1 MLTLLHTLANT
12 AGLLPKDPAPA
23 FQAPPDPS
31 EQLTKALAN
40 VSLVKKIILTQHL
53 DQRKENAALASLHQI
68 TQSVS
73 LQILASLKT
82 IQLEEL
88 ASTLTK
94 TTNVDEILSTLK
106 TTTITTTTTTTKTTT
121 TTTKVTNKV
130 EDDNVSVTSSEGP
143 LSAVTVVDDD
153 SLSLTLRSKLAL
165 GRQASETSLHQLFSG
180 NLAVEHVSY
189 ALSDLVFVY
198 PSTSTHSFLGAS
210 AQQWSHAGI
219 SNAKGSALA
228 PQVLEMSTRANAA
241 AAIQGA
247 VASEAAKNDTIS
259 TLASSAAILNM
270 VPNLYQL
277 AQSSTPVVFHV
288 AAEAADADL
297 NVLRGDYSDVLVA
310 RETGLVYL
318 ASNTVQEAY
327 DISILAHA
335 AASGTA
341 QSVIHVL
348 DGVQTSHQVESI
360 NTVKDDKIASFVK
373 GETRK
378 TVVGHDESALVS
390 GIEAIFERAST
401 LVGRTYKAFEYT
413 GPANA
418 ETVVV
423 VFGPAANVAHN
434 LGSKVGV
441 LNVRLYRPWSF
452 SHFLKAVPQSA
463 KKIVVVEPVSSSTA
477 PGPLFLDV
485 SASLSLW
492 TGASKPKVVDVKY
505 GHYGSALSQGWLK
518 AVVEQTNNGEVDLAA
533 VVADTE
539 ASHDNFKQAI
549 FWETATSAPV
559 SAHVAKHLSSTVAK
573 RVQHSSRV
581 NSFRHTAVVETRVQL
596 TTSAT
601 APFAEVA
608 TASYAAVQDASIL
621 EDYDVLDSLEEGAIL
636 LVNTPWT
643 ADEAETK
650 TSPAFRLALGTK
662 QIRLLLIDLDTIAK
676 DLGLAGVGKTLLG
689 EIAVLKT
696 FSSNYR
702 EAAFGKIEQKYD
714 SSNNRAL
721 KELITE
727 LVEKVDKEVVEVP
740 QNPNWLTT
748 ELTEEE
754 KAAAQALPK
763 RVVPTIR
770 GLAGA
775 FEASKTA
782 AAAASASTAAVE
794 EDAETALAKTATWHQ
809 AAFQLMFGESYATE
823 HKLSDDHHYVVQ
835 ITEHKRLTPT
845 TYDRYVFHLE
855 MDTLETGLK
864 YEIGDAL
871 GIHGWNDTQEVLEF
885 IEFYGEKPESIVV
898 APRQPA
904 KNAPAG
910 SKPFN
915 QVNTLLQVLQQ
926 QLDLFGRPSKRFY
939 ADLIRFATNPTE
951 KERLE
956 FLISA
961 EGAAEFKDRVDETL
975 THADILREFPSA
987 HPSVPEL
994 LQILPPIKP
1003 RHYSIA
1009 SSQKAHPN
1017 SVHLLIVAVDWVAPS
1032 GKQRFGQCT
1041 RYLTSLKVGDH
1052 ITVSIKPSVM
1062 TLPPEPHQPVIMAG
1076 LGTGMAPFR
1085 AFIQERAWQKEQGL
1099 KVGPMILY
1107 FGSRNRANE
1116 YLYGEEL
1123 EAYNAD
1129 GLLTHLRPAFSR
1141 DQKQKVYIQHRMNED
1156 GALLHEYLLDA
1167 KHNGH
1172 FYLCGP
1178 TWPAGDVKDAIV
1190 KSFME
1195 GEQCALVDAN
1205 RIVNK
1210 LKEEERYVLEVY

>member
-12 AGLLPKDPAPA
+12 AGLFSKNPAPS

-40 VSLVKKIILTQHL
+40 ISLVKKIILTEHL
-53 DQRKENAALASLHQI
+53 DQHKENAAL
-68 TQSVS
+68 VS
-73 LQILASLKT
+73 LQQIAQSVPLHTLASLT
-82 IQLEEL
+82 TSQLEEL
-88 ASTLTK
+88 ASALTK
-94 TTNVDEILSTLK
+94 TTDVQKALSSLK
-106 TTTITTTTTTTKTTT
+106 ITITTTSTTTTTTTTTKVS
-121 TTTKVTNKV
+121 KKV

-143 LSAVTVVDDD
+143 SSAVTVIEDESV
-153 SLSLTLRSKLAL
+153 SLTLRSKLAL
-165 GRQASETSLHQLFSG
+165 GRQAGKVDLHQLFSG

-189 ALSDLVFVY
+189 ALSDLIFVY
-198 PSTSTHSFLGAS
+198 PSTSTQAHLGTS
-210 AQQWSHAGI
+210 AQHWSRAGI
-219 SNAKGSALA
+219 SNAKGSTLA
-228 PQVLEMSTRANAA
+228 PQVLEMTTRANAA

-247 VASEAAKNDTIS
+247 VSSDASKNDTVS

-277 AQSSTPVVFHV
+277 AHSATPVVFHV
-288 AAEAADADL
+288 AAETADADL

-310 RETGLVYL
+310 RETGLLYL

-327 DISILAHA
+327 DVSILAHA
-335 AASGTA
+335 IAAGTA

-360 NTVKDDKIASFVK
+360 NTVEDQAIASFVK
-373 GETRK
+373 SENRK
-378 TVVGHDESALVS
+378 TVVGQDETALVS
-390 GIEAIFERAST
+390 GVEGIFERASA
-401 LVGRTYKAFEYT
+401 LLGRTYKAFEYT
-413 GPANA
+413 GPADA

-423 VFGPAANVAHN
+423 VFGPAASVAHH
-434 LGSKVGV
+434 LGNKVGV

-463 KKIVVVEPVSSSTA
+463 KQIVVVEPVSSSTA

-492 TGASKPKVVDVKY
+492 TGASKPKVVNVKY
-505 GHYGSALSQGWLK
+505 GQYGNSLSQGWLK
-518 AVVEQTNNGEVDLAA
+518 AVVAQASKGEVDLAT
-533 VVADTE
+533 VVAEAE
-539 ASHDNFKQAI
+539 ASSNDVRQAI
-549 FWETATSAPV
+549 FWETADSAPV
-559 SAHVAKHLSSTVAK
+559 SAHVAKHLSTTVAK

-581 NSFRHTAVVETRVQL
+581 NSFRHTAVIETRVQL
-596 TTSAT
+596 TKSAS
-601 APFAEVA
+601 APFAESA

-621 EDYDVLDSLEEGAIL
+621 EEYDVLASLEDGAVL
-636 LVNTPWT
+636 LINTPWT
-643 ADEAETK
+643 ADELETK
-650 TSPAFRLALGTK
+650 TSAAFRLALGAK
-662 QIRLLLIDLDTIAK
+662 QIRVLLIDLDTIAK
-676 DLGLAGVGKTLLG
+676 DLGLASVGKTLLG
-689 EIAVLKT
+689 EIAILKT
-696 FSSNYR
+696 FSSNLR
-702 EAAFGKIEQKYD
+702 DAAFEKIEQKYD
-714 SSNNRAL
+714 SSNNRVL

-740 QNPNWLTT
+740 QNANWLSI
-748 ELTEEE
+748 ELSDAD
-754 KAAAQALPK
+754 KAAALALPK
-763 RVVPTIR
+763 RVTPTIR

-775 FEASKTA
+775 FEASSKA
-782 AAAASASTAAVE
+782 ATKSAKAE
-794 EDAETALAKTATWHQ
+794 EESEVPLAKTATWHQ
-809 AAFQLMFGESYATE
+809 AAFQLMFGEAYSTQ

-845 TYDRYVFHLE
+845 TYDRNVFHLE
-855 MDTLETGLK
+855 LDTLKTGLK

-871 GIHGWNDTQEVLEF
+871 GIHGWNDTQEVLDF
-885 IEFYGEKPESIVV
+885 IEFYGEKPETIVV

-904 KNAPAG
+904 KNAPADA
-910 SKPFN
+910 KPFS
-915 QVNTLLQVLQQ
+915 QVNTLFQVLQQ

-939 ADLIRFATNPTE
+939 ADLVRYATNPAE

-956 FLISA
+956 YLISS
-961 EGAAEFKDRVDETL
+961 EGAAEFKARVDETL

-1017 SVHLLIVAVDWVAPS
+1017 SVHLLIVAVDWVTPS
-1032 GKQRFGQCT
+1032 GKQRYGQCT

-1085 AFIQERAWQKEQGL
+1085 AFIQERAWQKAQGL
-1099 KVGPMILY
+1099 EVGPMILY

-1129 GLLTHLRPAFSR
+1129 GLLTHLRLAFSR
-1141 DQKQKVYIQHRMNED
+1141 DQKKKVYIQHKMNED
-1156 GALLHEYLLDA
+1156 GALLHKYLLDP
-1167 KHNGH
+1167 KLKGH

-1190 KSFME
+1190 QSFMD
-1195 GEQCALVDAN
+1195 GEKCALVDAN

>member
-12 AGLLPKDPAPA
+12 AGLFAKDPAPA

-40 VSLVKKIILTQHL
+40 VSLVKKIILSSNHDQH
-53 DQRKENAALASLHQI
+53 KENAALASLHQI
-68 TQSVS
+68 TQSIS
-73 LQILASLKT
+73 LQALASLKT
-82 IQLEEL
+82 SQLEEL
-88 ASTLTK
+88 ALTLVK
-94 TTNVDEILSTLK
+94 TSNVQEILTHLK
-106 TTTITTTTTTTKTTT
+106 TTVTVTTTTTTTKI
-121 TTTKVTNKV
+121 TKSV
-130 EDDNVSVTSSEGP
+130 EDDNVSVASSEGP
-143 LSAVTVVDDD
+143 SSAVTVVDDD
-153 SLSLTLRSKLAL
+153 SQSLTLRSKLAL

-198 PSTSTHSFLGAS
+198 PSTSTHSFLGHS

-247 VASEAAKNDTIS
+247 VASDAAKNDTIS

-277 AQSSTPVVFHV
+277 AHASTPVVFHV

-327 DISILAHA
+327 DVSILAHA
-335 AASGTA
+335 AAAGTA
-341 QSVIHVL
+341 QSIIHVL

-360 NTVKDDKIASFVK
+360 NTVKDSAIAKFVK
-373 GETRK
+373 SETRK
-378 TVVGHDESALVS
+378 TVVGQDESALVS
-390 GIEAIFERAST
+390 GIESIFERAST
-401 LVGRTYKAFEYT
+401 LLGRTYKAFEYT

-423 VFGPAANVAHN
+423 VFGPAANVAHH
-434 LGSKVGV
+434 LGDKVGV

-452 SHFLKAVPQSA
+452 SHFLKAVPKSA
-463 KKIVVVEPVSSSTA
+463 KKIVVVEPVSSATA

-505 GHYGSALSQGWLK
+505 GQYGSSISQGWLK
-518 AVVEQTNNGEVDLAA
+518 AVVSQASQGEVDLSA
-533 VVADTE
+533 VVAEAE
-539 ASHDNFKQAI
+539 ASQDDFKQAI
-549 FWETATSAPV
+549 FWETAASAPV
-559 SAHVAKHLSSTVAK
+559 SAHVAKHLSTTVAK

-581 NSFRHTAVVETRVQL
+581 NSFRHTAVIETRVQL
-596 TTSAT
+596 TKSAT
-601 APFAEVA
+601 ASFAEVA
-608 TASYAAVQDASIL
+608 AASYAVVQDASIL
-621 EDYDVLDSLEEGAIL
+621 EDYDVLASLEEGAVL

-643 ADEAETK
+643 ADEAEAK
-650 TSPAFRLALGTK
+650 TSAAFRLALGAK
-662 QIRLLLIDLDTIAK
+662 QIRLLLIDFDTIAK
-676 DLGLAGVGKTLLG
+676 DLGLTGVAKTLLG

-696 FSSNYR
+696 FSSNLR
-702 EAAFGKIEQKYD
+702 DAAFGKVEQKYD
-714 SSNNRAL
+714 SSNDRVL
-721 KELITE
+721 RELITE
-727 LVEKVDKEVVEVP
+727 LVEKVDKEIVEVP
-740 QNPNWLTT
+740 QNPNWLTI
-748 ELTEEE
+748 ELNEEE
-754 KAAAQALPK
+754 KAAALALPK
-763 RVVPTIR
+763 HVVPTIR

-775 FEASKTA
+775 FEASKA
-782 AAAASASTAAVE
+782 AAAATPAAAE
-794 EDAETALAKTATWHQ
+794 EDSEVALAKTATWHQ
-809 AAFQLMFGESYATE
+809 AAFQLMFGEAYSTK

-855 MDTLETGLK
+855 LDTLQTGLK

-871 GIHGWNDTQEVLEF
+871 GIHGWNDTEEVLEF
-885 IEFYGEKPESIVV
+885 IEFYGEKPESVVV

-910 SKPFN
+910 AKPYS
-915 QVNTLLQVLQQ
+915 QVNTLFQVLQQ

-939 ADLIRFATNPTE
+939 SDLIRYATNPAE

-956 FLISA
+956 FLISS
-961 EGAAEFKDRVDETL
+961 EGAAEFKARVDETL
-975 THADILREFPSA
+975 THADVLREFPSA

-1032 GKQRFGQCT
+1032 GKKRFGQCT

-1085 AFIQERAWQKEQGL
+1085 AFIQERAWQRAQGL
-1099 KVGPMILY
+1099 EVGPMVLY

-1129 GLLTHLRPAFSR
+1129 GLLTHLRLAFSR
-1141 DQKQKVYIQHRMNED
+1141 DQKEK
-1156 GALLHEYLLDA
+1156 LS
-1167 KHNGH
+1167 GH

-1190 KSFME
+1190 QSFMD